1 MRLKVNKG
9 LAMLALSTGFA
20 LLGACGGQQQSSA
33 GQHTDARTDSATC
46 SAASSDLNPNG
57 TSELAALMRVM
68 FARSEEWK
76 KAIEQKQELGIYPV
90 AFDKLKTAA
99 PTDAHMKNETFD
111 PFADDFIRRTKELL
125 AAPPEKQKEAFAS
138 YTEGC
143 MNCHTTMC
151 PGPVKRIKLLR
162 IEP

>member
-1 MRLKVNKG
+1 MRLKGNKN
-9 LAMLALSTGFA
+9 LALLAISAGYA
-20 LLGACGGQQQSSA
+20 LLAACGGQQRSSA
-33 GQHTDARTDSATC
+33 LQHTDARKDTATC
-46 SAASSDLNPNG
+46 STAGSDLNPNG
-57 TSELAALMRVM
+57 TSELAALMRLM
-68 FARSEEWK
+68 FTRSEEWK

-90 AFDKLKTAA
+90 AFDKLKTAT

-125 AAPPEKQKEAFAS
+125 AAPPQKQKEAFAN

-151 PGPVKRIKLLR
+151 PGPVKRIRLLR